1 MKKPFYAQDF
11 TKGQIFKLGK
21 KTITKDEIIEFAK
34 KYDPFPFHL
43 DEKEASKTVFGGII
57 SSGWQ
62 TALIWLSMM
71 HEKFLTYETIMGS
84 PGHDS
89 MIWKNPVRPG
99 DKLTGTLE
107 ILDSKISKSR
117 PEIGFVKYKTEL
129 INQDSKQVF
138 FTESTLI
145 IKSKTHI

>member
-43 DEKEASKTVFGGII
+43 DEEKASKTVFGGII

-62 TALIWLSMM
+62 TALVWLSMM